1 MKIVVLCMAACLL
14 AGGSSFAQSP
24 DSVIPGKLS
33 LSEALRIADERSP
46 ALASARALVAMAGAD
61 LVTART
67 RPNPALTFD
76 SEGYPLFAAN
86 RPGLLNGQEMSLR
99 VDQEIEMG
107 GRLRLRAESADAAR
121 RSAQALL
128 QDGRR
133 RLFLD
138 VRRAYFQLVLAKA
151 DQDAAKA
158 SLDEMDRVIT
168 VNRARLE
175 QGEIS
180 GGELRRLQVERL
192 RFMDDVFNAELAARN
207 GRSTLLA
214 LMNAPRLDVV
224 FDTTEPLAPP
234 ATTIVAEAAAR
245 PGPANPAEAGS
256 HVPVPAT
263 GVSGSESRDQGKAGA
278 LQGDRPDGA
287 ALAREALAQ
296 RADLAAARGDEARAD
311 SETRLQRAL
320 RTPNLT
326 IGGGYKRDFGDSG
339 LIVGMTVPLPLF
351 NKNAGGIAR
360 AEAERQLAASRVAA
374 TEVAVALDVQQAI
387 NAVEISRARVE
398 YIEKEHLQ
406 NAREARDIVLA
417 SYGAGALD
425 LTDFLD
431 AQRAFRETQR
441 TYNRALYDYR
451 ISLFEL
457 DAAVGRQ

>member
-1 MKIVVLCMAACLL
+1 MKIVGLCVALCLSVS
-14 AGGSSFAQSP
+14 GSSFAQASNGA
-24 DSVIPGKLS
+24 IPEKLW
-33 LSEALRIADERSP
+33 LSEALRIAEQRSP
-46 ALASARALVAMAGAD
+46 VLASARALVAMAGAD
-61 LVTART
+61 QVTART
-67 RPNPALTFD
+67 RPNPAFTFD
-76 SEGYPLFAAN
+76 SEGYPLFAGN
-86 RPGLLNGQEMSLR
+86 RPGFLNGQEMSLR

-107 GRLRLRAESADAAR
+107 GRLRLRSESADAVR
-121 RSAQALL
+121 RSAQASF
-128 QDGRR
+128 DDERR

-158 SLDEMDRVIT
+158 SLDEMDKVIA
-168 VNRARLE
+168 VNRTRLE

-180 GGELRRLQVERL
+180 GGEMRRLQVERL
-192 RFMDDVFNAELAARN
+192 RFMDGVFNAELAARN
-207 GRSTLLA
+207 ARSALLA
-214 LMNAPRLDVV
+214 LMNAPRLDIT

-234 ATTIVAEAAAR
+234 SRAAITVTRA
-245 PGPANPAEAGS
+245 
-256 HVPVPAT
+256 
-263 GVSGSESRDQGKAGA
+263 SGSGIRDQGDGPPNP
-278 LQGDRPDGA
+278 RPPIPSSSA
-287 ALAREALAQ
+287 ALPQNAPQDLAALSREALA
-296 RADLAAARGDEARAD
+296 RRPDLAAARGDETRAE

-339 LIVGMTVPLPLF
+339 VIVGMTVPLPIF
-351 NKNAGGIAR
+351 NKNAGAVAH

-374 TEVAVALDVQQAI
+374 TEVAVALDVQQAV
-387 NAVEISRARVE
+387 NAVEINRARVA

-417 SYGAGALD
+417 SYNAGAID

-431 AQRAFRETQR
+431 AQRAYRETQR